1 MKGFLTKKAIIVD
14 DDKMIAEL
22 GKKALVKMG
31 YDAVS
36 FNGAEEMLSSVKLTD
51 YDFIVSDL
59 KMPGLSGIDL
69 LREIRMID
77 EDMPVIIMTG
87 ISDLESAIS
96 AIKEGVFDYVQK
108 PFTVD
113 QIIFSA
119 KRAAERRKMINQ
131 NKYYT
136 TLLEEKNTE
145 LQRLYEGIKKRNFQ
159 LENDMQLAS
168 ILQDCLYPMSDPNI
182 PGWEVSSKIKSYEKI
197 SGDFYHFDLLDD
209 GFSLVFADVSGHG
222 VAASLYSAIVKAAL
236 LSVDR
241 SHSDIERIVSD
252 INKFILNTHKKMS
265 YSYVALVYLRYYSD
279 SGLVKYVNCG
289 MPSPLII
296 MPDGEMVKLETNSPL
311 VGIFDNSVYHEQEF
325 TIDKDSM
332 LFFFTDGIYEYKERD
347 TLCGY
352 NEFVDKIIVS
362 KTKSLN
368 QIIDS
373 VFNEV
378 ISRDDFDQ
386 RDDITVLGMKLK
398 GGK

>member
-131 NKYYT
+131 HKYYT

-182 PGWEVSSKIKSYEKI
+182 PGWEVSSKIKSY
-197 SGDFYHFDLLDD
+197 
-209 GFSLVFADVSGHG
+209 
-222 VAASLYSAIVKAAL
+222 
-236 LSVDR
+236 
-241 SHSDIERIVSD
+241 
-252 INKFILNTHKKMS
+252 
-265 YSYVALVYLRYYSD
+265 
-279 SGLVKYVNCG
+279 
-289 MPSPLII
+289 
-296 MPDGEMVKLETNSPL
+296 
-311 VGIFDNSVYHEQEF
+311 
-325 TIDKDSM
+325 
-332 LFFFTDGIYEYKERD
+332 
-347 TLCGY
+347 
-352 NEFVDKIIVS
+352 
-362 KTKSLN
+362 
-368 QIIDS
+368 
-373 VFNEV
+373 
-378 ISRDDFDQ
+378 
-386 RDDITVLGMKLK
+386 
-398 GGK
+398 